1 MKNAMLTRRAALAS
15 AAGLALTLP
24 ISPLLSKPARSEE
37 KRPVKVALDWTP
49 NTNHIGLFVA
59 RDKGFYRD
67 AGLDV
72 EILPYTDTSAGTLVA
87 NHVADF
93 GIVGTIGLMAQR
105 TADADLVATY
115 AVVQTETGRLV
126 FNADRDD
133 IRSPKDLDGKTYGG
147 FGSAW
152 ENALIGSL
160 IRHDGGKGEFETV
173 TLGTSAYQALAN
185 GSVDFTLEVYTWEG
199 VQAELE
205 GMKQRAFRYSDYGV
219 PDEHTTLLAS
229 SQAFL
234 DEKPDLARA
243 FLGATRKGFEFAVD
257 HPDDAVELM
266 IAANSDA
273 LTNPAL
279 VKASLKALIDGHYF
293 RTPDGITGR
302 IDPAKMTAIGDYLF
316 KSKILKDANG
326 KALTAAPDFAQYF
339 SNIPLDAA

>member
-1 MKNAMLTRRAALAS
+1 MTLPSITRRTALAGILS
-15 AAGLALTLP
+15 LAAAPLTVRAAANP
-24 ISPLLSKPARSEE
+24 KVS
-37 KRPVKVALDWTP
+37 VALDWTP
-49 NTNHIGLFVA
+49 NTNHVGLYVA
-59 RDKGFYRD
+59 RDRNFYRD

-72 EILPYTDTSAGTLVA
+72 EILPYTDTSAATLVA
-87 NHVADF
+87 SRVADF
-93 GIVGTIGLMAQR
+93 GVLGSIGLMTQR
-105 TADADLVATY
+105 AAGADLIGTFAI
-115 AVVQTETGRLV
+115 VQKETGRVV
-126 FNADRDD
+126 FKADRSD
-133 IRSPKDLDGKTYGG
+133 IQTPKDLDGKTYGG

-234 DEKPDLARA
+234 DEKPDLARV

-326 KALTAAPDFAQYF
+326 KTLTAAPDFAQYF